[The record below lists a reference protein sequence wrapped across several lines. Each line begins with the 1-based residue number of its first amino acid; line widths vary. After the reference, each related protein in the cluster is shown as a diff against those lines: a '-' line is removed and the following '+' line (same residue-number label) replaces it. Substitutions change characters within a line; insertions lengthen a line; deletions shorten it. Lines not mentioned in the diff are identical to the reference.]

1 MFLTVHSPLGVVI
14 GGYLPNPFTA
24 FLVGLISH
32 YVFDII
38 PHGDEVKLGKLS
50 LAGMAWAAIIDQ
62 AILLLN
68 FMLLAYFK
76 TADVFTPIVI
86 AAVIGAIL
94 PDWLMAIHRL
104 SEEWDNRF
112 ARALHRLIDPLQN
125 FHYYLHVNLLPYEIP
140 FSLGLILQIIFL
152 AGMWIV
158 I

>member
-1 MFLTVHSPLGVVI
+1 MFLTIHSTLGVVI
-14 GGYLPNPFTA
+14 GQYAPNPIWA
-24 FLVGLISH
+24 FFVGLFSH
-32 YVFDII
+32 YIFDII

-76 TADVFTPIVI
+76 TADIFTPLVI

-94 PDWLMAIHRL
+94 PDWLMAVHRL
-104 SEEWDNRF
+104 CEEWNNRF
-112 ARALHRLIDPLQN
+112 ARALRRLLDPLQN
-125 FHYYLHVNLLPYEIP
+125 FHYYLHVNFLPYEIP
-140 FSLGLILQIIFL
+140 FSLGLAIQIIFL
-152 AGMWIV
+152 AGMWTI